1 MSHPAPPIAEQP
13 WPAPAKLNLFLH
25 ITGRRPD
32 GFHLLQ
38 TVFQFLDYGDDL
50 YFSLRDD
57 ALVRRRSELP
67 GVAEEQDLVVRA
79 ARLLQRESG
88 CGRGAEIDVVKRLP
102 LGGGLGGGSS
112 DAATTLVALNAL
124 WGVGF
129 DAERL
134 AALGLTLGA
143 DVPVFVRGHAAWAEG
158 VGERLQPVELPEPW
172 YVVLVPAVSVATAAV
187 FGAQELTRDCPP
199 ITIRDFL
206 AGMGENVLPGAK
218 RGSRRLPEGRRPG
231 MACVNVCEP
240 VVRRRFPAVAAA
252 LDWLAQFA
260 PVRMTGTGSCVF
272 AAFGSEA
279 QARDVARQL
288 PAGWN
293 GFVARGRNRAP
304 LLERLQQTQKPEC

>member
-1 MSHPAPPIAEQP
+1 MSSRISTAAERP

-57 ALVRRRSELP
+57 GVVQRRSELP
-67 GVAEEQDLVVRA
+67 GVAPEQDLVVRA

-88 CGRGAEIDVVKRLP
+88 CGLGVEIAVVKRLP
-102 LGGGLGGGSS
+102 MGGGLGGGSS

-124 WGVGF
+124 WGLGF
-129 DAERL
+129 DGERL
-134 AALGLTLGA
+134 AQLGLALGA
-143 DVPVFVRGHAAWAEG
+143 DVPVFVRGRAAWAEG

-172 YVVLVPAVSVATAAV
+172 YLVLVPAVSVATAAV

-206 AGMGENVLPGAK
+206 AGMG
-218 RGSRRLPEGRRPG
+218 S
-231 MACVNVCEP
+231 NVCEP

-260 PVRMTGTGSCVF
+260 PARMTGTGSCVF
-272 AAFGSEA
+272 AAFESEA
-279 QARDVARQL
+279 AARQAYAAL
-288 PAGWN
+288 PAGMS
-293 GFVARGRNRAP
+293 GFVARGTNRSP
-304 LLERLQQTQKPEC
+304 LLARLAQP